1 MARVHNGSGWAA
13 EQQAGPWISIEKGLR
28 HRLRPDFDDYCFP
41 MDDRVHDGS
50 GWTAEQ
56 QAGPWISMEKGLRR
70 RLRPDFD
77 DYCFPMARQA
87 RDDRMHDCS
96 GWAAE
101 QLAGPRKTQMMAK
114 PLSRVSIFLQD

>member
-1 MARVHNGSGWAA
+1 M
-13 EQQAGPWISIEKGLR
+13 EKGLR
-28 HRLRPDFDDYCFP
+28 RRLGPDFDDYCFPMDDRLGRRLGPDFDDYCFP

-56 QAGPWISMEKGLRR
+56 RAEAWISMEKGLRR